1 MRSPIFLTATLL
13 LSIACTAV
21 SSLSSAPVQA
31 QTLRNSTSI
40 AKQFYDQGLAQFR
53 NGQYPEA
60 LQAYRQVLSI
70 ESDNG
75 NNLGVARTLNS
86 LGGLY
91 YEQEQYYQ
99 ALDIYLGSLA
109 IRRQM
114 KDKLGEAR
122 TLYNLGLVYQEL
134 NQNTKA
140 QKAFNQAM
148 TIFTQVKDA
157 KGIKAATEALSPT
170 SPRLE
175 SGFSSGTIL
184 LDEYETEG
192 LNPPPISVFSN
203 NKPTPP
209 TPLPSSIP
217 SQRPNPPTQTGGLG
231 PI

>member
-13 LSIACTAV
+13 LSFTCTAV
-21 SSLSSAPVQA
+21 STINSVPVQA
-31 QTLRNSTSI
+31 QTARNSTSV
-40 AKQFYDQGLAQFR
+40 AKQFYEQGLKQFR

-75 NNLGVARTLNS
+75 NNPGVGRALNS

-91 YEQEQYYQ
+91 YEQDQYYQ
-99 ALDIYLGSLA
+99 ALDVYLGSLA
-109 IRRQM
+109 IRRQI

-140 QKAFNQAM
+140 QKAFSQAM
-148 TIFTQVKDA
+148 AIFNQIKDA
-157 KGIKAATEALSPT
+157 KGIKATTEALSPT

-192 LNPPPISVFSN
+192 LTPPPIGVFSN
-203 NKPTPP
+203 NQPTTP
-209 TPLPSSIP
+209 TPLPRSVP
-217 SQRPNPPTQTGGLG
+217 SQRTNPPTQTGGLG